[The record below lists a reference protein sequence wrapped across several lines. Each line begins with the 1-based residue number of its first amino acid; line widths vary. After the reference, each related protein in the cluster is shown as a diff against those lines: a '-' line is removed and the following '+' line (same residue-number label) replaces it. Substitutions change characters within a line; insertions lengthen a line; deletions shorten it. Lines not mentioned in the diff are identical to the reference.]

1 MFYEMK
7 TLCRPLVLA
16 MSVIFCVGSAAIAQD
31 AAWHIGKSSGDVWV
45 TSAGAQQASLT
56 NDAVLQ
62 PGDNIRTGRNGRV
75 LLMRGAET
83 MLISP
88 NSVIEIPTEK
98 TEGLATT
105 IIQRAGSILLDVE
118 KRNVKHF
125 EVETPYLAAV
135 VKGTQFRVSVNKDD
149 SSVDVLRG
157 EVEVDG
163 FKSGQYAT
171 VLPGQVAKVA
181 AHGWG
186 FLSLS
191 GSGTLSPIQ
200 QREPRKSSVTPVT
213 VPKEGLPAPG
223 DAPKG
228 RQVRIVAPLGA
239 IGLASALWAAPGG
252 VTVSDAGAVSPI
264 QQGQSNPSSSD
275 RPPVPKEHL
284 SAADSAPNGQRI
296 RIAAAPGGVEAH
308 PAWSGGNA
316 ADDNTDE
323 NANRNAWGFGFFAP
337 GDGVRNASGHRN
349 DLDKRTLGFVFG
361 IGIAVAVAA
370 GAKRRMQNK
379 KQKLT

>member
-1 MFYEMK
+1 
-7 TLCRPLVLA
+7 VLA

-45 TSAGAQQASLT
+45 TSSGAQQASLT
-56 NDAVLQ
+56 DDAVLQ

-83 MLISP
+83 ILISP

-135 VKGTQFRVSVNKDD
+135 VKGTQFRVSVNKND

-181 AHGWG
+181 TRGWG
-186 FLSLS
+186 ILSLS

-200 QREPRKSSVTPVT
+200 QGAPRKPSVTPVT
-213 VPKEGLPAPG
+213 VPKEGLSAPS

-228 RQVRIVAPLGA
+228 RQVRSVPPLVA
-239 IGLASALWAAPGG
+239 IELASTLSAASGG
-252 VTVSDAGAVSPI
+252 ASDAGAMSPI
-264 QQGQSNPSSSD
+264 QQGQSHPSSAD
-275 RPPVPKEHL
+275 PPAVPKEDL
-284 SAADSAPNGQRI
+284 SAAGSTPNGQQI
-296 RIAAAPGGVEAH
+296 RIAAAPDGVEAH

-316 ADDNTDE
+316 TDE
-323 NANRNAWGFGFFAP
+323 NADETAHKNAWGFGFFAS
-337 GDGVRNASGHRN
+337 GDGVRNDHGHSN
-349 DLDKRTLGFVFG
+349 DIDKRTLGFVFG

-370 GAKRRMQNK
+370 GAKRRMQK
-379 KQKLT
+379 QKQKQKLT